1 MENMMEKYEKSG
13 KCGKSEEKIGE
24 FWKMRQIWRKNR
36 KSLAGA
42 GGLVAGKAVR
52 LLFCGTKAQLEN
64 KGWII
69 NRESLVG
76 KRQIQIEIEIQT

>member
-1 MENMMEKYEKSG
+1 M
-13 KCGKSEEKIGE
+13 
-24 FWKMRQIWRKNR
+24 
-36 KSLAGA
+36 GA

-69 NRESLVG
+69 NREPLVG
-76 KRQIQIEIEIQT
+76 ERQIQIEIEIQT